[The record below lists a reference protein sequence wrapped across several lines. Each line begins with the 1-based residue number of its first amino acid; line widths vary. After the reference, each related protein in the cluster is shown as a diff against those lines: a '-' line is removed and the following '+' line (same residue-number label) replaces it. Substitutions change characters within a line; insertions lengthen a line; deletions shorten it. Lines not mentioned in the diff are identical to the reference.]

1 MRPPMAFRGVVQR
14 VGALRITGRGQKVHG
29 DVLGEERKK
38 RCLRQQSWGWRA
50 LRGKPEE
57 KEKLKGCL
65 GRVPWAGEEDK

>member
-1 MRPPMAFRGVVQR
+1 MG
-14 VGALRITGRGQKVHG
+14 GRGQKVHG

-38 RCLRQQSWGWRA
+38 RCLRQQSWGWRV